1 MKTIW
6 LVSEGLIHP
15 PLDGQLALRQALKRS
30 SVFQVLQCRRLE
42 QLPVDMSGVVA
53 VALYLHRQQVD
64 DAALHRLLDY
74 AASGGGVLGVHSA
87 TASFKTSLAYF
98 ELLGGRF
105 IGHGKVQPL
114 QFRPLRED
122 LFGGMTAFSVRD
134 ELYHHDFQ
142 PNVEVHWLASAG
154 GEEAP
159 AVWTHRYAAGR
170 VCYLLPGHLGSS
182 LRHPAVREII
192 RRGLNW
198 VLSPA
203 EENSS

>member
-1 MKTIW
+1 MKTVW

-15 PLDGQLALRQALKRS
+15 PLDGRLALGQALKRS
-30 SVFQVLQCRRLE
+30 GAFQVLQCRRLE
-42 QLPVDMSGVVA
+42 QLPVDLSNVAAVV
-53 VALYLHRQQVD
+53 LYLHRQQVD
-64 DAALHRLLDY
+64 DAALRRLLEY
-74 AASGGGVLGVHSA
+74 VAGGGGVLGVHSA
-87 TASFKTSLAYF
+87 TASFKTSPAYF

-105 IGHGKVQPL
+105 IGHGRVQPL
-114 QFRPLRED
+114 QFRPLRQD
-122 LFGGMTAFSVRD
+122 LFGGMAAFSVRD
-134 ELYHHDFQ
+134 ELYHHEFQ

-159 AVWTHRYAAGR
+159 AVWTYRYAAGR

-198 VLSPA
+198 VVSPA
-203 EENSS
+203 EENPS